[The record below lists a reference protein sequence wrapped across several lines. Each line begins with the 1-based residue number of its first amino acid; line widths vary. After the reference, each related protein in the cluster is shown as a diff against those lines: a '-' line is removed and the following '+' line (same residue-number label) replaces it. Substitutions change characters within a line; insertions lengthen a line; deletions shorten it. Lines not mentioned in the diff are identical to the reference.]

1 MKKIVISVL
10 AVIFTVLFYG
20 CSRDDILT
28 NPVKST
34 QGIFVL
40 YEGGST
46 AGSGDYS
53 FINVANDSVFNDV
66 YQNSN
71 QNSNLGLFPDGLA
84 LSGTNLFV
92 TSQGSYGGPGKIFKI
107 NSADNKLVSSAVIG
121 TNPYDFVVTSAGI
134 FVTNTSSDYVTKL
147 DLNLGNPTSIPVGS
161 SPSKII
167 FAHDNVFVAKQSYTM
182 ENSLAIINPSS
193 LQVNKVFFSSP
204 PVSVESNMGG
214 IYVSTFTSKK
224 LYVLDTNSLTTVIDS
239 VVFSAP
245 QFTNSAIG
253 EVVAGDASTLY
264 VVGLDTSAFYST
276 GKAVYKVNIPNKSV
290 SVFIN
295 DPAINDIYGIAY
307 DAVNGRVVIADS
319 RFGVENGQVRVYNND
334 GSIRNNYTIGGKFP
348 RKIAFKY

>member
-1 MKKIVISVL
+1 MLKIVIPALV
-10 AVIFTVLFYG
+10 VIFSVLFYG
-20 CSRDDILT
+20 CSRDEVLT
-28 NPVKST
+28 NPVNST

-40 YEGGST
+40 YEGGSV

-53 FINVANDSVFNDV
+53 FINIANDSIFNDV

-71 QNSNLGLFPDGLA
+71 QNSNLGLYPDGLV

-107 NSADNKLVSSAVIG
+107 NSADNKLISSAVFG
-121 TNPYDFVVTSAGI
+121 ANPYDLTVTNDGI
-134 FVTNTSSDYVTKL
+134 FVTNLASDYVTKL
-147 DLNLGNPTSIPVGS
+147 DLNLGNPTSITVGS

-167 FAHDNVFVAKQSYTM
+167 FAENNLFVAKQSYTS
-182 ENSLAIINPSS
+182 ENSLAIINPLS
-193 LQVNKVFFSSP
+193 LQVSKIFFSSP
-204 PVSVESNMGG
+204 PVSVESNTGG

-224 LYVLDTNSLTTVIDS
+224 LYVLDSDLLTVIDS

-245 QFTNSAIG
+245 EFTNTAVG

-264 VVGLDTSAFYST
+264 VIGLDTSAYFST
-276 GKAVYKVNIPNKSV
+276 GKAIYKVNTSNKQV

-319 RFGVENGQVRVYNND
+319 RFGVENGQVKVYNND
-334 GSIRNNYTIGGKFP
+334 GTIRNTYTIGGKFP
-348 RKIAFKY
+348 RKFAFKY